1 MRYMAFATDY
11 DGTLAADGRVA
22 QPTLAALESL
32 KASGRKI
39 LLVTGRHLGDLQAVF
54 PQTNLF
60 DRIVAENG
68 AVLYDPTSREEKTLT
83 EPPPEEF
90 LAALRAAG
98 VRFDVGRAIIS
109 SWTPAETTILDV
121 IKKMALD
128 YQVIFN
134 KGAVMVLPSGVN
146 KATGLRKGLED
157 LLLSP
162 HNAVAVGDAEN
173 DHSFLAAS
181 ECGVA
186 VANAVPALRARA
198 DIVTRASRGD
208 GVIELIGQ
216 MLKDDLQDYDDRLK
230 RSSVAIGVN
239 EDADGGEIRLVPN
252 RNSVLVAG
260 ASASGKSSAVAGM
273 LEELAEKGYQFC
285 LIDPEGDFEHF
296 AGALSI
302 GSPTDPPDPNVIA
315 KGLEGTR
322 SLVVNLMGVALRDR
336 PAAFAALLPKILEVR
351 AKTARPHWLV
361 IDEAHHL
368 IPLSWSPA
376 SSTIPQELGGTILI
390 TVHPEHVSPAALAF
404 VDVVIATGESAGAT
418 LSAFANTT
426 QIALPSDLPTV
437 PETGEALVWFAR
449 KRNAPVLV
457 KTRMAKSERRRHRR
471 NYALGE
477 LSAEQSFYFRGADG
491 KLNLRAQNLSTF
503 LQLADGVDDETWTFH
518 LKRGD
523 YSSWFERIIK
533 DNDLAEAARVIERET
548 LNDAAQGRTRFK
560 EAVERRYT
568 APA

>member
-11 DGTLAADGRVA
+11 DGTLATNGCVA
-22 QPTLAALESL
+22 EPTLAALESL

-54 PQTNLF
+54 PQTDLF

-230 RSSVAIGVN
+230 RSS
-239 EDADGGEIRLVPN
+239 
-252 RNSVLVAG
+252 
-260 ASASGKSSAVAGM
+260 
-273 LEELAEKGYQFC
+273 
-285 LIDPEGDFEHF
+285 
-296 AGALSI
+296 
-302 GSPTDPPDPNVIA
+302 
-315 KGLEGTR
+315 
-322 SLVVNLMGVALRDR
+322 
-336 PAAFAALLPKILEVR
+336 
-351 AKTARPHWLV
+351 
-361 IDEAHHL
+361 
-368 IPLSWSPA
+368 
-376 SSTIPQELGGTILI
+376 
-390 TVHPEHVSPAALAF
+390 
-404 VDVVIATGESAGAT
+404 
-418 LSAFANTT
+418 
-426 QIALPSDLPTV
+426 
-437 PETGEALVWFAR
+437 
-449 KRNAPVLV
+449 
-457 KTRMAKSERRRHRR
+457 
-471 NYALGE
+471 
-477 LSAEQSFYFRGADG
+477 
-491 KLNLRAQNLSTF
+491 
-503 LQLADGVDDETWTFH
+503 
-518 LKRGD
+518 
-523 YSSWFERIIK
+523 
-533 DNDLAEAARVIERET
+533 
-548 LNDAAQGRTRFK
+548 
-560 EAVERRYT
+560 
-568 APA
+568 